1 VITYSFTSPKSSDR
15 LGLPPNDVRR
25 KHLRILN
32 PLTEDFSV
40 LRTSLIPGLLET
52 ACYNLSWKN
61 SNLKLFELKRVFLP
75 QEGEK
80 LPKEIKYLA
89 GLAIGMERDPYW
101 AVASRTIDFYD
112 VKGCVEDLLEGLQ
125 IKGITFQRAEDIPY
139 LHPGKASRILAEKE
153 GLGILGEV
161 HPQVLSHYDIPGR
174 AYLFE
179 IDFEQMV
186 RWAGEGRRF
195 RPLPKFP
202 AVYRDL
208 SIVVDDALE
217 VERIFEAIWSFQQ
230 PFIDEVNLFDVYRGA
245 PIPEGKK
252 GISYRIRYQASDRT
266 LTDEEVNRYHEK
278 IIFQLME
285 IFRAELRR

>member
-1 VITYSFTSPKSSDR
+1 MIERKALDLLAHHGYHEVITYSFTSPKSSDL

-89 GLAIGMERDPYW
+89 GLAIGMERDPHW

-112 VKGCVEDLLEGLQ
+112 VKGCVEDLLEKLQ
-125 IKGITFQRAEDIPY
+125 IKGITFQ
-139 LHPGKASRILAEKE
+139 K
-153 GLGILGEV
+153 
-161 HPQVLSHYDIPGR
+161 GR
-174 AYLFE
+174 GY
-179 IDFEQMV
+179 
-186 RWAGEGRRF
+186 
-195 RPLPKFP
+195 PLPSS
-202 AVYRDL
+202 RE
-208 SIVVDDALE
+208 SIQDPRG
-217 VERIFEAIWSFQQ
+217 ERGFGYFGGSPSSSIK
-230 PFIDEVNLFDVYRGA
+230 PL
-245 PIPEGKK
+245 
-252 GISYRIRYQASDRT
+252 
-266 LTDEEVNRYHEK
+266 
-278 IIFQLME
+278 
-285 IFRAELRR
+285 